1 MERRELIAPF
11 LFFGGGM
18 RKGRKEGRRASEGG
32 RLLARRMRALPEAR
46 DGDFHW
52 GLGRKLILACDLQ
65 GRKVEWAYGLGLAC
79 RNKQHDFL

>member
-11 LFFGGGM
+11 LFFGGGDAEGKE
-18 RKGRKEGRRASEGG
+18 RGEARLGR
-32 RLLARRMRALPEAR
+32 RALPEAR
-46 DGDFHW
+46 NGDFHW

-79 RNKQHDFL
+79 RNKQHEFL